1 MAFEVLFNDVNTG
14 EPKVAHVSFFVWEED
29 RLTAIYSVKGEASER
44 VLEMARRELDNFVLY
59 VRTAQQAPETG
70 TGRET
75 LKLDGRTVKLRAIDT
90 AALRKVVCGPRGSR
104 KLGFDEELRLSHDE
118 LLKIAQRALDESN
131 SPA

>member
-1 MAFEVLFNDVNTG
+1 MAFEVLFNDANTG
-14 EPKVAHVSFFVWEED
+14 EPKVAHVSFFVWEDD
-29 RLTAIYSVKGEASER
+29 RLAAIYSVKGEASER

-59 VRTAQQAPETG
+59 VRTAQLAPE

-75 LKLDGRTVKLRAIDT
+75 LNLDGRPAKLRVIDT
-90 AALRKVVCGPRGSR
+90 DALRKIVCGPRGSR

-131 SPA
+131 SQA